1 MSTTLQS
8 IRGINMVNFVYQKAL
23 WMHQVKIYISYLSY
37 RGKGTTHK
45 IHEEG
50 KCVEC

>member
-1 MSTTLQS
+1 MLQN
-8 IRGINMVNFVYQKAL
+8 IRGTNMVNFVCKNVL
-23 WMHQVKIYISYLSY
+23 WVCQVKIYTSYLSY

-45 IHEEG
+45 IHEED